1 MNALLAYSVGL
12 ALCGTC
18 AAEQVAS
25 TPPADVKTASPTISS
40 TLPNSI
46 VDRDDATGLVRRPDT
61 NPAEAAVNKLSL
73 TPEQRRQ
80 VDIILRERAK
90 SLDQFTRDNLK
101 DLVRLHT
108 AVQSGLS
115 EATRSLLT
123 ELQSRSDL
131 LKRLGRLPQELAPA
145 LNDQQ
150 KRELQRMVSQYW
162 QERIR
167 EETVA
172 AETRGDRLN
181 LQAFMNSEQ
190 LFFVGIELKRSYER
204 VFGGAMLDINS
215 LLSNLKLT
223 PAQAEHIREAAG
235 AALEPEAAGR
245 LSPAEKA
252 RAFFDVYARLTPDQR
267 EIVLAQLREGPTV
280 AAAGRPV
287 MPSIKPAT
295 ADVPEDKK

>member
-18 AAEQVAS
+18 AAEPVAS
-25 TPPADVKTASPTISS
+25 APPAAAKPMAPAASPS
-40 TLPNSI
+40 PPASI
-46 VDRDDATGLVRRPDT
+46 LDHDEATGLVRRPEV
-61 NPAEAAVNKLSL
+61 NPAEAAVNKLNL
-73 TPEQRRQ
+73 TAEQRRQ

-108 AVQSGLS
+108 AVQSGLP
-115 EATRSLLT
+115 ETTRALLI
-123 ELQSRSDL
+123 ELQGKSDL

-172 AETRGDRLN
+172 AETRGERLN

-190 LFFVGIELKRSYER
+190 LFFVGMELKRSYER
-204 VFGGAMLDINS
+204 VFGGAMLDFTT
-215 LLSNLKLT
+215 LLSSLKLS
-223 PAQAEHIREAAG
+223 PAQAERVREAAG
-235 AALEPEAAGR
+235 AALDPQTAGR
-245 LSPAEKA
+245 MSPGEKA
-252 RAFFDVYARLTPDQR
+252 RAFFEVYARLTPDQR

-280 AAAGRPV
+280 AASGRPT
-287 MPSIKPAT
+287 MPPIKPAT
-295 ADVPEDKK
+295 ADVPDDKK